1 MGVIYNDS
9 ILEGR
14 PQLPRIIELLDQVY
28 PDKNIYLIGKEQQR
42 EGEQSA
48 QAMARL
54 LAQFNAPFDFIT
66 DASSLR
72 ADETSNYVYIDG
84 QRKIL
89 GGGPV
94 AYEIQQPFQHA
105 AIVID
110 RPDWTYAD
118 EIESSYRIP
127 QAMIA
132 PQLGNVPLWLS
143 ALAHEIGH
151 LHILA
156 QSGGTVFYARNA
168 EAYCDNFSYQL
179 MHASAEPQHGQ
190 ALKAFRLISNVF
202 NAGAASYAIYMNH
215 PRLLEETVR
224 LDDPLHGD
232 ATQAFADL
240 SDALIV
246 ESVKRFECAGDR
258 DAVYRNALLAL
269 PWVVRGNQFKHIQTP
284 HLAREVVKAADL
296 LFAPL
301 YDKVLPSKFAQ
312 NLPKSASSLAAS

>member
-14 PQLPRIIELLDQVY
+14 PQLPRIIESLDQVY
-28 PDKNIYLIGKEQQR
+28 PDKNIYLIGNEQQR
-42 EGEQSA
+42 ADEPPA

-66 DASSLR
+66 DASTVC
-72 ADETSNYVYIDG
+72 ADKTTNYNYPDW
-84 QRKIL
+84 RLKIVS
-89 GGGPV
+89 GGPV

-127 QAMIA
+127 QTMIA

-143 ALAHEIGH
+143 VLGHEIGH
-151 LHILA
+151 MHIAA
-156 QSGGTVFYARNA
+156 QSSGTFFYARNA

-179 MHASAEPQHGQ
+179 MHASAEPQHGE
-190 ALKAFRLISNVF
+190 AFKAFRLISNVF

-246 ESVKRFECAGDR
+246 ESIKRFEFAGDR
-258 DAVYRNALLAL
+258 DTVYRNALLAL